1 MLRRLSLSYS
11 VAGLLESLLY
21 VALDISECNPCISER
36 HNEKKESK
44 DLSKSPVMFLI
55 ALVVIVALK
64 SQLGVDNEEGIDGY
78 KARKANIK
86 KCSTNSGVRRS

>member
-1 MLRRLSLSYS
+1 MLRRFSLGYS

-21 VALDISECNPCISER
+21 IALNILECKACISER
-36 HNEKKESK
+36 HNEKKESQ
-44 DLSKSPVMFLI
+44 DLSESPVMFLT
-55 ALVVIVALK
+55 ALVVIVVLK
-64 SQLGVDNEEGIDGY
+64 SQLSVNNEENIDGY